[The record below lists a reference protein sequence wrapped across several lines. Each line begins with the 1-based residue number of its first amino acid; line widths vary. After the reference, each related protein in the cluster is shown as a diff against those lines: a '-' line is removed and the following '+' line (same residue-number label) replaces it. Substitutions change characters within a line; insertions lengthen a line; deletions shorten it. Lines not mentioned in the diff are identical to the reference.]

1 MGNNKSDSTRQ
12 WARSMFIH
20 ENRTQQEIADAVG
33 VSRQTVIRWA
43 KADKWEEM
51 KVSLTMTREEQI
63 KNLHR
68 QIAEI
73 NRVISERDPAD
84 GPKYP
89 TPSEADTINKITD
102 AINKLEKDVGIQ
114 DIVSAGNKFINWLRP
129 VDLEMTKT
137 FVGLYDKFIKSLL

>member
-1 MGNNKSDSTRQ
+1 MGNSKSDNTRQ
-12 WARSMFIH
+12 WARSMYLY
-20 ENRTQQEIADAVG
+20 ENRTQQEIADAAG

-68 QIAEI
+68 QLAEI
-73 NRVISERDPAD
+73 NRTISERDTED
-84 GPKYP
+84 GPRYA
-89 TPSEADTINKITD
+89 TPREADTISKLTD

-114 DIVSAGNKFINWLRP
+114 DIVSAGNRFISWLRP

>member
-1 MGNNKSDSTRQ
+1 MSNSKSDNTRQ
-12 WARSMFIH
+12 WARSMYLY
-20 ENRTQQEIADAVG
+20 ENRTQQEIADAAG

-63 KNLHR
+63 NNLHR

-73 NRVISERDPAD
+73 NRVIRERDPGE
-84 GPKYP
+84 GPKYA
-89 TPSEADTINKITD
+89 TPREADTISKITD

-114 DIVSAGNKFINWLRP
+114 DIVSAGNKFIAWLRT